1 MYMYMSCHVNMSW
14 TIKKAE
20 SQRIDTFELW
30 CWRRL
35 FFFPFFFFFDEN
47 ARVFY
52 FIYLFFYCSGFCHTL
67 K

>member
-1 MYMYMSCHVNMSW
+1 MYMYMSCHVHMSW

-35 FFFPFFFFFDEN
+35 FFFPFFFFLMKMLE
-47 ARVFY
+47 Y
-52 FIYLFFYCSGFCHTL
+52 FILFIYFFIVVGFVIH
-67 K
+67 